1 MTKNRM
7 AATENNRR
15 MAGLKILAL
24 PFCGDSQKYHSQ
36 TLRMGEKYL
45 HEHVD
50 IIILRHQYNK
60 GKKIYYE

>member
-1 MTKNRM
+1 M
-7 AATENNRR
+7 AATENTRR

-36 TLRMGEKYL
+36 ILIMEEKYL

-50 IIILRHQYNK
+50 ITILRHQYNK
-60 GKKIYYE
+60 GEKIL

>member
-24 PFCGDSQKYHSQ
+24 PFCGDSQKYPFS
-36 TLRMGEKYL
+36 
-45 HEHVD
+45 D
-50 IIILRHQYNK
+50 IENGR
-60 GKKIYYE
+60 KIST